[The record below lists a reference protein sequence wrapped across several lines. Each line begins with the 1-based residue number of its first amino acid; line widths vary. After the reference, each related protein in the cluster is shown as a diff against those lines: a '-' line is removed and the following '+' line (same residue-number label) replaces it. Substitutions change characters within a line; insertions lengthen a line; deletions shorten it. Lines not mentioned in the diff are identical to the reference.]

1 MQSKRSHIA
10 EDLDNL
16 ELKGKELTG
25 VLDGLSRIN
34 RLFGNTKDT
43 LKAVQK
49 QFKKHEIKTI
59 VDLGCGGADNLIAI
73 AKWCKAKKKN
83 VKLIG
88 IDGNQNTL
96 DYARSK
102 SQFEIEFQQADIL
115 HPDFEIPECDLL
127 ISSHFIYHFKD
138 EELIALL
145 KRSLTKVNV
154 ALIFSELK
162 RDRKAYSLF
171 NNVGGFYGSAIR
183 SDGLKAIE
191 RSFTIDEIFDILD
204 AVGMINIDV
213 ESKRWFRYI
222 ATIQLA

>member
-1 MQSKRSHIA
+1 MLSKRSHIA

-34 RLFGNTKDT
+34 RLFGNTRDT

-49 QFKKHEIKTI
+49 QFKKHDIKTI

-73 AKWCKAKKKN
+73 AKWCQAKNKK

-96 DYARSK
+96 DYAQLK

-115 HPDFEIPECDLL
+115 HPNFEIPQCDLL

-138 EELIALL
+138 EQLIDFL
-145 KRSLTKVNV
+145 KRSVTQVNI
-154 ALIFSELK
+154 AMIFSELK

-171 NNVGGFYGSAIR
+171 NNVGGFYGRAIR

-191 RSFTIDEIFDILD
+191 RSFTIDEIFDIID
-204 AVGMINIDV
+204 AAEMLNINV
-213 ESKRWFRYI
+213 ESKKWFRYI